1 MSLLR
6 KVPGFDASPDVR
18 LIPSFGYSEIFREWY
33 SPAGSGDTMV
43 NKTGKVSPSQRHY
56 FTM

>member
-1 MSLLR
+1 MYFLH
-6 KVPGFDASPDVR
+6 KVPGFDASQDVR

-33 SPAGSGDTMV
+33 SPTGSGDTMV
-43 NKTGKVSPSQRHY
+43 NKAGKVSASWRHY